1 MIWSGISIRSHYKA
15 KSFASSEMKYSD
27 ASPSDTTQDLH
38 GMCAA
43 TCENTVTNENYMR
56 IRTYEYKRYEKLIKD
71 IHDTRREKVVCE
83 S

>member
-1 MIWSGISIRSHYKA
+1 
-15 KSFASSEMKYSD
+15 MKYSD

-43 TCENTVTNENYMR
+43 TYENTVTNENYMR
-56 IRTYEYKRYEKLIKD
+56 IRTYEYKRYEKITY
-71 IHDTRREKVVCE
+71 IHDIRRDKVVYE